1 MAGALTKRALRVHS
15 VLEECRQGSKDIL
28 EALMPFFQP
37 LLADLYGQEFNP
49 TAFANMVSETYGWN
63 FSSDIVE
70 ELIPRFVEHGW
81 LEKVSGNGSSA
92 AFSVSLNESGELDA
106 TESELSERL
115 GEIVDQFFEFL
126 NEISP
131 LSSYTKTRDE
141 FSDVLVEWLVS
152 IDAYNESVLRENAI
166 VKATE
171 GQLAIYQELPDG
183 SQLSSEDKYLC
194 ARFVK
199 HLFETGSN
207 LVSQLCEIA
216 SAGLLTEVVR
226 DFSKPVTQVDQSDL
240 AIYLDS
246 SLALE
251 LIGVSG
257 KSAEENVRSVI
268 EGAQAI
274 GCSVRVF
281 SVTLEEMQR
290 ALDAVL
296 RRPIPN
302 RTGPTADA
310 LRRNETDEAYVRE
323 VARNPQPFLEAYGVG
338 IVERDLTQFPNEHEY
353 FNEDVFETCVS
364 KMSWHFEQAPR
375 LHDAKAI
382 AFMMR
387 MRRGNRSRDIF
398 SSRHV
403 FITRNGMLA
412 QMARRFCIDEELT
425 TTNSLP
431 CVIHQRQLATALWL
445 RTGKGIASDEI
456 PRHMMLAACEQVL
469 SIRRSVIDKAQQ
481 TAKLLTPERAKQ
493 LDLLLSQDRSV
504 QLLQDKTLSTS
515 RVITSENISELIDL
529 MREEVGAEIKTAAE
543 AEIAEIKKT
552 ERSKSRKATGLRKQ
566 AEEQRSQLETQVEGL
581 KAQDREL
588 AEGLVESTNTK
599 AKKERFTLYAATALI
614 LALVAFSGSFL
625 GEDTSDPMRIGVW
638 IVTGTLTVVLM
649 FMQFFNLDFGSKKLF
664 EQRTRSLLEKQ
675 AERLN
680 ATAKL
685 SGFSIGWDSNSM
697 TLIIEDDEPAPD
709 LGATNVSDGLL
720 S

>member
-1 MAGALTKRALRVHS
+1 
-15 VLEECRQGSKDIL
+15 
-28 EALMPFFQP
+28 MPFFQP
-37 LLADLYGQEFNP
+37 LLAELYGREFNP
-49 TAFANMVSETYGWN
+49 KGFASTVSETYGWN

-70 ELIPRFVEHGW
+70 ELIPRFAEHGW
-81 LEKVSGNGSSA
+81 LEKVAVNGGSA
-92 AFSVSLNESGELDA
+92 AYSVSLNESGEFDVA
-106 TESELSERL
+106 ESELSERL

-131 LSSYTKTRDE
+131 LSSYTKTRAE

-152 IDAYNESVLRENAI
+152 IDAYNESILRENAV
-166 VKATE
+166 VKAIE

-199 HLFETGSN
+199 HLFEAGSN
-207 LVSQLCEIA
+207 LVSELCEIA

-226 DFSKPVTQVDQSDL
+226 DFNKPVTQVDQSDL

-257 KSAEENVRSVI
+257 KSGQENVRSVI

-274 GCSVRVF
+274 GCVVRVF
-281 SVTLEEMQR
+281 SFTLEEMQR
-290 ALDAVL
+290 VLDAVL
-296 RRPIPN
+296 KRPIPN

-310 LRRNETDEAYVRE
+310 LRRNETEEAYVRE
-323 VARNPQPFLEAYGVG
+323 VARNPQPFLEAHGVG
-338 IVERDLTQFPNEHEY
+338 IIERDLTQYPNEHEY
-353 FNEDVFETCVS
+353 FNEEVFEACVS

-375 LHDAKAI
+375 LHDAMAI

-425 TTNSLP
+425 LPNVLP

-445 RTGKGIASDEI
+445 RTGTGINSDEI

-469 SIRRSVIDKAQQ
+469 SIRASIIDKAQQ
-481 TAKLLTPERAKQ
+481 TARSLTPERAKQ

-529 MREEVGAEIKTAAE
+529 MRNELGVEIKTAAE
-543 AEIAEIKKT
+543 AEIAEIKKA
-552 ERSKSRKATGLRKQ
+552 ERSKSRKAASLRRQ
-566 AEEQRSQLETQVEGL
+566 AENKHSQIESEVKSLR
-581 KAQDREL
+581 AQDRDL
-588 AEGLVESTNTK
+588 AVGLVENANTK
-599 AKKERFTLYAATALI
+599 AKKERFMLYAVVVLFLALI
-614 LALVAFSGSFL
+614 AFSGSL
-625 GEDTSDPMRIGVW
+625 VGEDTSDPLRIGVW
-638 IVTGTLTVVLM
+638 IITGTLAVIFM
-649 FMQFFNLDFGSKKLF
+649 FMQLFNLDLGSNKLF
-664 EQRTRSLLEKQ
+664 KKRSKRLLEKE

-680 ATAKL
+680 ADAKL
-685 SGFSIGWDSNSM
+685 SGFFVGWDPSSRKLVLEDKARVPASAATGASN
-697 TLIIEDDEPAPD
+697 
-709 LGATNVSDGLL
+709 GLFT
-720 S
+720 